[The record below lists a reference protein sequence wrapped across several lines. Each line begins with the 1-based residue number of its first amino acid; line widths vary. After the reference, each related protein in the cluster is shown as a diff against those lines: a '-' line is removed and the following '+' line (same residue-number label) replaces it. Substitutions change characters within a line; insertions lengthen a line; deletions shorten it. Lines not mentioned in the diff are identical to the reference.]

1 MHYKQLFSL
10 KRYYQNCQPYSFHQC
25 FMERVVAHQEFVLRI
40 NLIIDV
46 SIKGGDD
53 LTGISLYIM
62 LQYILRNIV
71 PLRLLLDYCEN
82 LAIEH

>member
-25 FMERVVAHQEFVLRI
+25 FMERVVAHQELVLRI

-46 SIKGGDD
+46 SIKGGGD

>member
-25 FMERVVAHQEFVLRI
+25 FMERVVAHQELVLRI
-40 NLIIDV
+40 NLTIDV